1 MDDAAI
7 VALYWARSQQALT
20 CTEEKYGSFCHA
32 IAYRILENHQDAE
45 ESVSDTWL
53 SAWNAMP
60 PHRPECLSA
69 FLGKLT
75 RNISIDR
82 WRKRSAG
89 KRGGTSVTLALEELE
104 GCIPAGENTEQVVEA
119 MVLTDALNRFFASLP
134 GEKRRIFL
142 YRYWYLAPISQI
154 AADYA
159 ISESR
164 VKMSLLR
171 TRKALRAFL
180 EKEGIDL

>member
-7 VALYWARSQQALT
+7 VALYWARSQQAVT
-20 CTEEKYGSFCHA
+20 RTAEKYESFCHA

-53 SAWNAMP
+53 AAWNAMP
-60 PHRPECLSA
+60 PHRPDCLSA

-75 RNISIDR
+75 RRISIDR

-89 KRGGTSVTLALEELE
+89 KRGGGQLPLALEELE
-104 GCIPAGENTEQVVEA
+104 ACIPAGESTEQVVETV
-119 MVLTDALNRFFASLP
+119 VLTDALNRFFASLSP
-134 GEKRRIFL
+134 EKRRIFL

-154 AADYA
+154 ASDYA

-171 TRKALRAFL
+171 TRNALRAFL
-180 EKEGIDL
+180 EQEGIDL